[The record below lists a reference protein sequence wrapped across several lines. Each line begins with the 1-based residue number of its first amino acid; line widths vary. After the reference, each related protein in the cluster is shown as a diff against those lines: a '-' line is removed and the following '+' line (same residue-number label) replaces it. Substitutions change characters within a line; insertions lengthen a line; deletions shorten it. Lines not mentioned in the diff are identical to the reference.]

1 MKSLKISDE
10 THELLK
16 KFCKENDLKI
26 NAWIETIIKN
36 KIKNDKGKTSKC

>member
-10 THELLK
+10 THEELK
-16 KFCKENDLKI
+16 KFCKEKDLKI

-36 KIKNDKGKTSKC
+36 KIKDDKRKRS